1 MSHSV
6 HGSAVSRDGRWLAT
20 STTDSAPD
28 HPHQPSIFL
37 WPLRMDD
44 LLTLACD
51 VGGALNEEQREEH
64 VQDETYRAMCSDRQS

>member
-1 MSHSV
+1 MVSDV
-6 HGSAVSRDGRWLAT
+6 DHGVRPRLSA
-20 STTDSAPD
+20 SA
-28 HPHQPSIFL
+28 SIFL